1 MKGVVMHL
9 KKIIQILHENQILI
23 PEDSINE
30 PLTDYGMDSLQIA
43 LFILA
48 LEQAF
53 DIKIPLELMVEEQF
67 YSLSTVNNMVEAIIK
82 A

>member
-1 MKGVVMHL
+1 MHL